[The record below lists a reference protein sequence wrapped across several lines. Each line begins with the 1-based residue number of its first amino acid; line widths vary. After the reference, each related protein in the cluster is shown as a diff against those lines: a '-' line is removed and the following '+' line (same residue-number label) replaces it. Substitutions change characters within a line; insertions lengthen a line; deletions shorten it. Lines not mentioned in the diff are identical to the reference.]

1 MNKSVIQSL
10 KIEIN
15 FEILFLKG
23 TIYTNVFILHFYK
36 L

>member
-10 KIEIN
+10 KMEIN